1 MDDKTTESGFWLP
14 RPPVE
19 RPLYA
24 PPLVDDV
31 VPVIPPE
38 PPPAERRRPDWWR
51 PAFLGGV
58 AGAVAGALV
67 AGGIVI
73 ATDDDGGGR
82 SSVTRPTSVLEG
94 EALDIR
100 GVLDAV
106 EPGVVSINVAGRI
119 SAGAGSGMV
128 IDDDGHVLTNAH
140 VVRGAQRITVSLADG
155 REEAADLVAS
165 MPSRDVALLKL
176 RDPGELQPVQLGESS
191 ALQVGDEVVAVG
203 NALNL
208 GETPSVTTGIVSALC
223 RSISAENGISLD
235 NLIQTDAAINP
246 GNSGGPLV
254 NAFGEVIG
262 VNTAIAGGAENIG
275 FAIAI
280 DAIEPL
286 LEDLKAGQGEVQ
298 GGPFLGVSTADVA
311 AVTPAVRERLGI
323 EAEAGAFVQ
332 QVVPGSGADA
342 AGLRAGDVIVELN
355 GEEVDEAADIARI
368 VQGLRRGQEVEL
380 TVEREGELETVTAT
394 IGSREDG

>member
-1 MDDKTTESGFWLP
+1 MDEKTTESGFWLP
-14 RPPVE
+14 RPPHDE
-19 RPLYA
+19 RPPFA
-24 PPLVDDV
+24 SPPLDDDV
-31 VPVIPPE
+31 VPASPPDAA
-38 PPPAERRRPDWWR
+38 PGRRRGDWWR
-51 PAFLGGV
+51 PALLGGI
-58 AGAVAGALV
+58 AGALVGALV
-67 AGGIVI
+67 AGGIV
-73 ATDDDGGGR
+73 AAVDDDGRGT
-82 SSVTRPTSVLEG
+82 VTRPARQLSGAT
-94 EALDIR
+94 LDIR

-119 SAGAGSGMV
+119 GQGAGSGMV
-128 IDDDGHVLTNAH
+128 IDEEGHVLTNAH

-176 RDPGELQPVQLGESS
+176 RDPGELQPVELGESA

-208 GETPSVTTGIVSALC
+208 GETPSVTTGIVSALS
-223 RSISAENGISLD
+223 RSISAENGVNLD

-254 NAFGEVIG
+254 NASGEVIG

-286 LEDLKAGQGEVQ
+286 LEDLKAGQGEVS
-298 GGPFLGVSTADVA
+298 GGPFLGVSTIDVE

-323 EAEAGAFVQ
+323 EAESGAFVQ
-332 QVVPGSGADA
+332 QVVPGSGADT

-355 GEEVDEAADIARI
+355 GEEIDEAADIARI

-380 TVEREGELETVTAT
+380 VVDREGERQTITAT